1 MRSLWEQMTKGQQ
14 RTVIVGLVFAVA
26 VLFVQFAVF
35 PYLDARHKV
44 KGAIAGSEK
53 TLRELAGLGG
63 EFTVLRERQAEIRR
77 AIERRPPDFN
87 LFSDLERR
95 AAEAGVKTNIRSIT
109 PLKTIAVGPYEEAS
123 VEIRLNK
130 MTMRQLTDFLYKMES
145 REDAVRIRRMSVEK
159 TREDPGYL
167 NVQIQAHTYLPPS
180 ARTR

>member
-14 RTVIVGLVFAVA
+14 RTVIAGLVFAVA
-26 VLFVQFAVF
+26 ALFVQFAVF

-44 KGAIAGSEK
+44 KRAIAGSEK

-63 EFTVLRERQAEIRR
+63 EFTVLRERSTEIRR

-95 AAEAGVKTNIRSIT
+95 GAEAGVKTNIRSIT

-123 VEIRLNK
+123 VEIRLEK
-130 MTMRQLTDFLYKMES
+130 MTMKQLTDFLYRVES

-159 TREDPGYL
+159 MRDDPGYL